1 MIGGQK
7 IPSGYEG
14 SFTKAPDVGAVVPE
28 LFGIKV
34 GPPVLDLLCVQ
45 LNCTNFLKPTRPP
58 LMLVLV
64 LRCGGVV

>member
-1 MIGGQK
+1 MFVIGGQK

-34 GPPVLDLLCVQ
+34 GPPVLG
-45 LNCTNFLKPTRPP
+45 PP
-58 LMLVLV
+58 WRVMH
-64 LRCGGVV
+64 

>member
-1 MIGGQK
+1 MFVIGGQK

-45 LNCTNFLKPTRPP
+45 LNCTNF
-58 LMLVLV
+58 
-64 LRCGGVV
+64 